1 MLRLAYSG
9 PRKRQVARPIHLVQV
24 IFSCCLPTARGCP
37 TICYLQVTGITYA
50 VCGVWPIMVK
60 RTTLQNAIAPG
71 PFDRLPDRV
80 QIFQIDRANM
90 VLHLHGLQRAI
101 GEGAEEMEMVAI
113 ERVFVKS
120 VSQALTLTAR
130 KLYRVAEELNVL
142 RRTVERS
149 RLPTKP
155 NSPREVAPATS
166 TKAPE
171 LIRKYALPRRP
182 KIPLLTDGCA

>member
-1 MLRLAYSG
+1 
-9 PRKRQVARPIHLVQV
+9 
-24 IFSCCLPTARGCP
+24 
-37 TICYLQVTGITYA
+37 
-50 VCGVWPIMVK
+50 MVK

-155 NSPREVAPATS
+155 ELAHVKSRPR
-166 TKAPE
+166 
-171 LIRKYALPRRP
+171 PRR
-182 KIPLLTDGCA
+182 KCQN